1 MINNQEPR
9 ILIFSM
15 TYLPFVGGA
24 EIAVDEIT
32 KRINGMN
39 FDLITARLDK
49 KLSQQEKMGNVNVYR
64 VGKGWILD
72 KYLFPFLAYQ
82 RAKKL
87 HRKKNY
93 QIVQAIMAFWAGI
106 AALLFKW
113 RYPKVKY
120 LLTMQS
126 GDSDF
131 FVWARTWFW
140 YPVYKKIY
148 TKADV
153 IQVISQFLARRARKY
168 GYRGRIEIVPNGVNL
183 EKFGPDFD
191 SSALKR
197 QLGLENKKIILTV
210 SRLVK
215 KNAVDDLIKAGK
227 YLDFDFTILIIGDGP
242 ERKSLES
249 LTKKIGLD
257 DKVRFLG
264 HIEHSILREYI
275 SLADV
280 FVRASLS
287 EGFGNVFVEAMAVG
301 VPVVATPVG
310 GITDF
315 LRDRE
320 NALFCQTGNP
330 QDVATKIR
338 EILVDEQLW
347 RHLSSGGLKTAATY
361 NWPDIAQKMKKIYLG
376 LINGER

>member
-1 MINNQEPR
+1 M
-9 ILIFSM
+9 IFSM

-24 EIAVDEIT
+24 EIAVDEIA
-32 KRINGMN
+32 KRIHMMN

-49 KLSQQEKMGNVNVYR
+49 KLPRQEEMGNVNVYR

-87 HRKKNY
+87 HQEKNY
-93 QIVQAIMAFWAGI
+93 QIVQAIMAFWSGM

-131 FVWARTWFW
+131 FVWIRTWFW
-140 YPVYKKIY
+140 YPLYKKIY
-148 TKADV
+148 TKADA
-153 IQVISQFLARRARKY
+153 IQAISQFLAKRARKY

-183 EKFGPDFD
+183 EEFSPGFN
-191 SSALKR
+191 SSALRR
-197 QLGLENKKIILTV
+197 QLGLENKKIILTI

-227 YLDFDFTILIIGDGP
+227 YLDFDFMILIIGDGP
-242 ERKSLES
+242 ERKNLER

-257 DKVRFLG
+257 DKVKFLG
-264 HIEHSILREYI
+264 HIEHSILREYV

-301 VPVVATPVG
+301 APVVATPVG

-315 LRDRE
+315 LKDRK

-330 QDVATKIR
+330 QDIAAKIR
-338 EILVDEQLW
+338 EISVDEQLR
-347 RHLSSGGLKTAATY
+347 RHLASEGLKTAAAY
-361 NWPDIAQKMKKIYLG
+361 NWGAIAQKMEKIYLG
-376 LINGER
+376 LINGEK